1 MKFIIMI
8 TFGGRLK
15 AFVNVGLLLVGVMTV
30 ISCGSST
37 KTASNS
43 SRGVKPA
50 VTRRVLSYNDEQ
62 RFKYFYLGAVDQQ
75 MKGNYAGA
83 FDLLNHC
90 QEINPDA
97 AEVYFMR
104 SAYHALLNNDSLT
117 LADIQKAAELNPQN
131 NVYLERL
138 AGAYIGSGKYDE
150 AIEAYEKLYAN
161 NHDRDDVLNVLIRLY
176 GQQKDFDNMLQTI
189 NRLENL
195 EGSSEEITLARM
207 RVYSLKG
214 DKQAELAELKDLSK
228 KHPNDMNYRVMMG
241 NWLLQNELPADALK
255 EYEYVLA
262 QEPDNLM
269 AQMSMLD
276 YYNAIGQDSLAAELQ
291 EKLVVSPSTPL
302 NSKMTLMRGIVNSN
316 EQQGGDSTEVLRIFR
331 HILAQPQ
338 KTSDMWELQAAYMSL
353 KQMPQD
359 SIDNSL
365 RGALEVA
372 PDNAGVRLQLIQS
385 KWKEQLFDDVI
396 SLCKP
401 ALEYNP
407 DEMAFYYFLGLA
419 YFQKDE
425 KDKALHTFQ
434 LGVSQIN
441 SESNKEIVSDFY
453 AIMGDILHEK
463 GREQEAYVAYDS
475 CLQWKD
481 DNLGALNNYAY
492 YLSEKGKDLQKAEK
506 MSYRTIKAE
515 PKNSTFLDTYAWILF
530 MQGRYEEANIYIEQ
544 AVQNDSTVS
553 DVILEHA
560 GDISAKLGNMK
571 KAVEWWEK
579 ARDAGG
585 NSKVLIR
592 KIKLRKYLKK

>member
-1 MKFIIMI
+1 MI

-15 AFVNVGLLLVGVMTV
+15 AFGNVGLLLVGVMTV

-104 SAYHALLNNDSLT
+104 SAYHALLNNDSLS

-176 GQQKDFDNMLQTI
+176 GQQKDYDNMLQTI

-214 DKQAELAELKDLSK
+214 DKQAELAELQDLSK

>member
-1 MKFIIMI
+1 MI

-15 AFVNVGLLLVGVMTV
+15 AFGNVGLLLVGVMTV

-176 GQQKDFDNMLQTI
+176 GQQKDYDNMLQTI

-195 EGSSEEITLARM
+195 EGSSEETTLARM

-331 HILAQPQ
+331 HILSQPQ

-385 KWKEQLFDDVI
+385 KWKDQLFDDVI

-560 GDISAKLGNMK
+560 GDISAKLGNIK

>member
-1 MKFIIMI
+1 MI

-15 AFVNVGLLLVGVMTV
+15 AFENVGLLLVGVMTV

-104 SAYHALLNNDSLT
+104 SAYHALLNNDSLS

-176 GQQKDFDNMLQTI
+176 GQQKDYDNMLQTI

-385 KWKEQLFDDVI
+385 KWKDQLFDDVI

-506 MSYRTIKAE
+506 MSYRTIKSE

>member
-1 MKFIIMI
+1 MI
-8 TFGGRLK
+8 RIRHGFCKLLFGGLILS
-15 AFVNVGLLLVGVMTV
+15 AVY
-30 ISCGSST
+30 SCGSST

-75 MKGNYAGA
+75 MKGNYAGV

-104 SAYHALLNNDSLT
+104 SAYHALLNNDSLS

-176 GQQKDFDNMLQTI
+176 GQQKDYDNMLQTI

>member
-1 MKFIIMI
+1 MI

-15 AFVNVGLLLVGVMTV
+15 AFVNVGLLLVGVMTM

-37 KTASNS
+37 KTASTR
-43 SRGVKPA
+43 SRGAQLGVP
-50 VTRRVLSYNDEQ
+50 RRVLSYNDEQ

-75 MKGNYAGA
+75 MKGNYAAA

-104 SAYHALLNNDSLT
+104 SAYHALLNNDSLSI
-117 LADIQKAAELNPQN
+117 ADIQKAAELNPQN

-138 AGAYIGSGKYDE
+138 AGTYIGSGKYDE

-176 GQQKDFDNMLQTI
+176 GQQKDYDNMLQTI
-189 NRLENL
+189 GRLENL

-207 RVYSLKG
+207 RVYSMKG
-214 DKQAELAELKDLSK
+214 DKQAEFAELKDLSK

-276 YYNAIGQDSLAAELQ
+276 YYSAIGQDSLAAELQ
-291 EKLVVSPSTPL
+291 EKLVVSPTTPIS
-302 NSKMTLMRGIVNSN
+302 SKITLMRGLVNNN

-331 HILAQPQ
+331 NILAQPQ

-353 KQMPQD
+353 KKMPKD
-359 SIDNSL
+359 SINNSL

-385 KWKEQLFDDVI
+385 MWKDEQFDDVI

-419 YFQKDE
+419 YFQKDD

-441 SESNKEIVSDFY
+441 SESNKDIVSDFY

-530 MQGRYEEANIYIEQ
+530 MQERYEEANIYIEQ

-560 GDISAKLGNMK
+560 GDISAKVGNIK

-579 ARDAGG
+579 ARDAGSK
-585 NSKVLIR
+585 SKVLIR

>member
-1 MKFIIMI
+1 MI

-15 AFVNVGLLLVGVMTV
+15 AFGNVGLLLVGVITM

-104 SAYHALLNNDSLT
+104 SAYHALLNNDSLS

-138 AGAYIGSGKYDE
+138 AGSYIGSGKYDE

-176 GQQKDFDNMLQTI
+176 GQQKDYDNMLQTI

-241 NWLLQNELPADALK
+241 NWLLQNELPADALR

-385 KWKEQLFDDVI
+385 KWKDQLFDDVI

-506 MSYRTIKAE
+506 MSCRTIKAE

-560 GDISAKLGNMK
+560 GDISAKLGNIK

>member
-1 MKFIIMI
+1 L
-8 TFGGRLK
+8 FGGLILS
-15 AFVNVGLLLVGVMTV
+15 AAY
-30 ISCGSST
+30 SCGSST

-104 SAYHALLNNDSLT
+104 SAYHALLNNDSLS

-176 GQQKDFDNMLQTI
+176 GQQKDYDNMLQTI

-214 DKQAELAELKDLSK
+214 DKQAELAELQDLSK

-385 KWKEQLFDDVI
+385 KWKDQLFDDVI

>member
-1 MKFIIMI
+1 MI

-176 GQQKDFDNMLQTI
+176 GQQKDYDNMLQTI

-385 KWKEQLFDDVI
+385 KWKDQLFDDVI

-530 MQGRYEEANIYIEQ
+530 MQERYEEANIYIEQ

-553 DVILEHA
+553 DVVLEHA

>member
-1 MKFIIMI
+1 MI

-43 SRGVKPA
+43 SRGVKPT

-104 SAYHALLNNDSLT
+104 SAYHVLLNNDSLS

-176 GQQKDFDNMLQTI
+176 GQQKDYDNMLQTI

-385 KWKEQLFDDVI
+385 KWKDQLFDDVI

-530 MQGRYEEANIYIEQ
+530 MQERYEEANIYIEQ

>member
-1 MKFIIMI
+1 
-8 TFGGRLK
+8 
-15 AFVNVGLLLVGVMTV
+15 MTV

-176 GQQKDFDNMLQTI
+176 GQQKDYDNMLQTI

-385 KWKEQLFDDVI
+385 KWKDQLFDDVI

-530 MQGRYEEANIYIEQ
+530 MQERYEEANIYIEQ

-553 DVILEHA
+553 NVILEHA

>member
-1 MKFIIMI
+1 MI
-8 TFGGRLK
+8 RIRHGFCKLLFGGLILS
-15 AFVNVGLLLVGVMTV
+15 AAY
-30 ISCGSST
+30 SCGSST

-104 SAYHALLNNDSLT
+104 SAYHVLLNNDSLS

-176 GQQKDFDNMLQTI
+176 GQQKDYDNMLQTI

-353 KQMPQD
+353 KQMSQD

-530 MQGRYEEANIYIEQ
+530 MQERYEEANIYIEQ

>member
-1 MKFIIMI
+1 MI

-15 AFVNVGLLLVGVMTV
+15 AFVNVGLLLVGVMTT

-104 SAYHALLNNDSLT
+104 SAYHALLNNDSLS

-176 GQQKDFDNMLQTI
+176 GQQKDYDNMLQTI

-228 KHPNDMNYRVMMG
+228 KHPNDMNYRVMIG

-331 HILAQPQ
+331 HILSQPQ

-385 KWKEQLFDDVI
+385 KWKDQLFDDVI

-530 MQGRYEEANIYIEQ
+530 MQERYEEANIYIEQ

>member
-1 MKFIIMI
+1 MI
-8 TFGGRLK
+8 RIRHGFCKLLFGGLILS
-15 AFVNVGLLLVGVMTV
+15 AAY
-30 ISCGSST
+30 SCGSST

-104 SAYHALLNNDSLT
+104 SAYHALLNNDSLS

-176 GQQKDFDNMLQTI
+176 GQQKDYDNMLQTI

-214 DKQAELAELKDLSK
+214 DKQAELAELQDLSK

>member
-1 MKFIIMI
+1 MVIKHLEIMI
-8 TFGGRLK
+8 RIRHGFCKLLFGGLILS
-15 AFVNVGLLLVGVMTV
+15 AAY
-30 ISCGSST
+30 SCGSST

-104 SAYHALLNNDSLT
+104 SAYHVLLNNDSLS

-176 GQQKDFDNMLQTI
+176 GQQKDYDNMLQTI

-353 KQMPQD
+353 KQMSQD

-530 MQGRYEEANIYIEQ
+530 MQERYEEANIYIEQ

>member
-1 MKFIIMI
+1 MVIKHLEIMI
-8 TFGGRLK
+8 RIRHGFCKLLFGGLILS
-15 AFVNVGLLLVGVMTV
+15 AAY
-30 ISCGSST
+30 SCGSST

-104 SAYHALLNNDSLT
+104 SAYHALLNNDSLS

-176 GQQKDFDNMLQTI
+176 GQQKDYDNMLQTI

-530 MQGRYEEANIYIEQ
+530 MQERYEEANIYIEQ

-560 GDISAKLGNMK
+560 GDISAKLGNIK

>member
-1 MKFIIMI
+1 MI

-15 AFVNVGLLLVGVMTV
+15 AFGNVGLLLVGVMTV

-62 RFKYFYLGAVDQQ
+62 RFKYFYLGAVNQQ

-104 SAYHALLNNDSLT
+104 SAYHALLNNDSLS
-117 LADIQKAAELNPQN
+117 LADIQKAADLNPQN

-176 GQQKDFDNMLQTI
+176 GQQKDYDNMLQTI

-255 EYEYVLA
+255 EYEFVLA

-302 NSKMTLMRGIVNSN
+302 NSKLTLMRGIVNNN
-316 EQQGGDSTEVLRIFR
+316 EQMGGDSTEVLRIFQ

>member
-1 MKFIIMI
+1 M
-8 TFGGRLK
+8 
-15 AFVNVGLLLVGVMTV
+15 GLLLVGVMTV

>member
-8 TFGGRLK
+8 TFGGSLK
-15 AFVNVGLLLVGVMTV
+15 AFGNVGLLLVGVMTV

-176 GQQKDFDNMLQTI
+176 GQQKDYDNMLQTI

-331 HILAQPQ
+331 HILSQPQ

-385 KWKEQLFDDVI
+385 KWKDQLFDDVI

>member
-1 MKFIIMI
+1 MI

-15 AFVNVGLLLVGVMTV
+15 AFGNVGLLLVGVMTV

-104 SAYHALLNNDSLT
+104 SAYHALLNNDSLS

-176 GQQKDFDNMLQTI
+176 GQQKDYDNMLQTI

-331 HILAQPQ
+331 HILSQPQ

-530 MQGRYEEANIYIEQ
+530 MQERYEEANIYIEQ

>member
-1 MKFIIMI
+1 MVIKHLEIMI
-8 TFGGRLK
+8 RIRHGFCKLLFGGLILS
-15 AFVNVGLLLVGVMTV
+15 AAY
-30 ISCGSST
+30 SCGSST

-104 SAYHALLNNDSLT
+104 SAYHALLNNDSLS

-138 AGAYIGSGKYDE
+138 AGAYIGSAKYDE

-176 GQQKDFDNMLQTI
+176 GQQKDYDNMLQTI

-530 MQGRYEEANIYIEQ
+530 MQERYEEANIYIEQ

>member
-1 MKFIIMI
+1 MI
-8 TFGGRLK
+8 RIRHGFCKLLFGGLILS
-15 AFVNVGLLLVGVMTV
+15 AAY
-30 ISCGSST
+30 SCGSST

-104 SAYHALLNNDSLT
+104 SAYHALLNNDSLS

-176 GQQKDFDNMLQTI
+176 GQQKDYDNMLQTI

-530 MQGRYEEANIYIEQ
+530 MQERYEEANIYIEQ

>member
-1 MKFIIMI
+1 MI
-8 TFGGRLK
+8 RIRHGFCKLLFGGLILS
-15 AFVNVGLLLVGVMTV
+15 AAY
-30 ISCGSST
+30 SCGSST

-104 SAYHALLNNDSLT
+104 SAYHALLNNDSLS

-176 GQQKDFDNMLQTI
+176 GQQKDYDNMLQTI

-560 GDISAKLGNMK
+560 GDISAKLGNIK

>member
-1 MKFIIMI
+1 
-8 TFGGRLK
+8 
-15 AFVNVGLLLVGVMTV
+15 MTV

-43 SRGVKPA
+43 SRVKPA

-104 SAYHALLNNDSLT
+104 SAYHALLNNDSLS

-176 GQQKDFDNMLQTI
+176 GQQKDYDNMLQTI

-255 EYEYVLA
+255 EYEFVLA

-407 DEMAFYYFLGLA
+407 EEMAFYYFLGLA
-419 YFQKDE
+419 YFQKEE

>member
-1 MKFIIMI
+1 MI

-15 AFVNVGLLLVGVMTV
+15 AFGNVGLLLVGVMTV

-176 GQQKDFDNMLQTI
+176 GQQKDYDNMLQTI

-331 HILAQPQ
+331 HILSQPQ

-385 KWKEQLFDDVI
+385 KWKDQLFDDVI

-530 MQGRYEEANIYIEQ
+530 MQERYEEANIYIEQ

>member
-1 MKFIIMI
+1 MI
-8 TFGGRLK
+8 RIRHGFCKLLFGGLILS
-15 AFVNVGLLLVGVMTV
+15 AAY
-30 ISCGSST
+30 SCGSST

-104 SAYHALLNNDSLT
+104 SAYHALLNNDSLS

-176 GQQKDFDNMLQTI
+176 GQQKDYDNMLQTI

-385 KWKEQLFDDVI
+385 KWKDQLFDDVI

-530 MQGRYEEANIYIEQ
+530 MQERYEEANIYIEQ

-560 GDISAKLGNMK
+560 GDISAKLGNIK

>member
-1 MKFIIMI
+1 
-8 TFGGRLK
+8 
-15 AFVNVGLLLVGVMTV
+15 MTV

-176 GQQKDFDNMLQTI
+176 GQQKDYDNMLQTI

-291 EKLVVSPSTPL
+291 EKLVVSPATPL

-385 KWKEQLFDDVI
+385 KWKDQLFDDVI

-530 MQGRYEEANIYIEQ
+530 MQERYEEANIYIEQ

-553 DVILEHA
+553 NVILEHA

>member
-1 MKFIIMI
+1 MI

-37 KTASNS
+37 KTASTS

-104 SAYHALLNNDSLT
+104 SAYHALLNNDSLS

-176 GQQKDFDNMLQTI
+176 GQQKDYDNMLQTI

-331 HILAQPQ
+331 HILSQPQ

-385 KWKEQLFDDVI
+385 KWKDQLFDDVI

-530 MQGRYEEANIYIEQ
+530 MQERYEEANIYIEQ

-579 ARDAGG
+579 ARDSGG

>member
-1 MKFIIMI
+1 MI

-15 AFVNVGLLLVGVMTV
+15 AFGNVGLLLVGVMTA

-37 KTASNS
+37 KTALNS

-104 SAYHALLNNDSLT
+104 SAYHALLNNDSLS

-176 GQQKDFDNMLQTI
+176 GQQKDYDNMLQTI

-255 EYEYVLA
+255 EYEFVLA

-560 GDISAKLGNMK
+560 GDISAKLDNMK

>member
-1 MKFIIMI
+1 MFIKHLEIMI
-8 TFGGRLK
+8 RIRHGFCKLLFGGLILS
-15 AFVNVGLLLVGVMTV
+15 AVY
-30 ISCGSST
+30 SCGSST

-104 SAYHALLNNDSLT
+104 SAYHALLNNDSLS

-176 GQQKDFDNMLQTI
+176 GQQKDYDNMLQTI

-530 MQGRYEEANIYIEQ
+530 MQERYEEANIYIEQ

>member
-1 MKFIIMI
+1 MI
-8 TFGGRLK
+8 RIRHGFCKLLFGGLILS
-15 AFVNVGLLLVGVMTV
+15 AVY
-30 ISCGSST
+30 SCGSST

-104 SAYHALLNNDSLT
+104 SAYHALLNNDSLS

-176 GQQKDFDNMLQTI
+176 GQQKDYDNMLQTI

-530 MQGRYEEANIYIEQ
+530 MQERYEEANIYIEQ

>member
-1 MKFIIMI
+1 M
-8 TFGGRLK
+8 TLLFGGMML
-15 AFVNVGLLLVGVMTV
+15 ATV
-30 ISCGSST
+30 FSCGTST
-37 KTASNS
+37 KTSKNNS
-43 SRGVKPA
+43 RSTVLP
-50 VTRRVLSYNDEQ
+50 VTRRALSYNDEQ
-62 RFKYFYLGAVDQQ
+62 RFKYFYLEAFNQQ
-75 MKGNYAGA
+75 NKGNYAAA

-90 QEINPDA
+90 LEINPTA

-104 SAYHALLNNDSLT
+104 SAYNALLNNDSLT
-117 LADIQKAAELNPQN
+117 LADIEKAAELNPQN
-131 NVYLERL
+131 SVFLERL
-138 AGAYIGSGKYDE
+138 AGVYIGAGRYDE

-176 GQQKDFDNMLQTI
+176 GQQQDFDNVLQTI
-189 NRLENL
+189 DRLENL
-195 EGSSEEITLARM
+195 EGSSEELTLARM
-207 RVYSLKG
+207 RVFSLKG
-214 DKQAELAELKDLSK
+214 DKKAEFAELQNLSK
-228 KHPNDMNYRVMMG
+228 KHPNDMNYHVMMG

-255 EYEYVLA
+255 EYELVLA

-276 YYNAIGQDSLAAELQ
+276 YYNVVGQDSLAAELQ
-291 EKLVVSPSTPL
+291 EKLVVSPTTPI
-302 NSKMTLMRGIVNSN
+302 NSKITLMRTVVNNN
-316 EQQGGDSTEVLRIFR
+316 EQLGGDSTEVLNIFR

-338 KTSDMWELQAAYMSL
+338 KTSDMWELQAAYMAL
-353 KQMPQD
+353 KKMPQD
-359 SIDNSL
+359 SINNSL
-365 RGALEVA
+365 QGALQVA

-385 KWKEQLFDDVI
+385 MWKDEKFDEVI

-419 YFQKDE
+419 YFQKND

-463 GREQEAYVAYDS
+463 NREKEAFAAYDS

-492 YLSEKGKDLQKAEK
+492 YLSEKGTDLQKAEK

-544 AVQNDSTVS
+544 AVENDSTPS

-560 GDISAKLGNMK
+560 GDISAKLGDMK
-571 KAVEWWEK
+571 KAVDWWEK
-579 ARDAGG
+579 AREAGG

-592 KIKLRKYLKK
+592 KIKLRKYLKQ

>member
-1 MKFIIMI
+1 MI

-15 AFVNVGLLLVGVMTV
+15 AFGNVGLLLVGVMTV

-104 SAYHALLNNDSLT
+104 SAYHALLNNDSLS

-176 GQQKDFDNMLQTI
+176 GQQKDYDNMLQTI

-331 HILAQPQ
+331 HILSQPQ
-338 KTSDMWELQAAYMSL
+338 KTSDMWELQAAYMLL

-385 KWKEQLFDDVI
+385 KWKDQLFDDVI

>member
-1 MKFIIMI
+1 MI

-15 AFVNVGLLLVGVMTV
+15 VFGNVGLLLVGVMTV

-37 KTASNS
+37 KTASTG

-138 AGAYIGSGKYDE
+138 AGAYIGSGRYDE

-176 GQQKDFDNMLQTI
+176 GQQKDYDNMLQTI

-530 MQGRYEEANIYIEQ
+530 MQERYEEANIYIEQ

>member
-1 MKFIIMI
+1 MI

-15 AFVNVGLLLVGVMTV
+15 AIWNVGLLLAGVMTV

-37 KTASNS
+37 KTASAD
-43 SRGVKPA
+43 SRATQPG

-62 RFKYFYLGAVDQQ
+62 RFKYFYLGAVGQQ
-75 MKGNYAGA
+75 IKGNYDAA
-83 FDLLNHC
+83 FELLNHC

-104 SAYHALLNNDSLT
+104 SAYYGLLNCDSLAI
-117 LADIQKAAELNPQN
+117 ADIQKAAELNPQN
-131 NVYLERL
+131 SLYLERL
-138 AGAYIGSGKYDE
+138 AGTYIGSGKYDE

-161 NHDRDDVLNVLIRLY
+161 NHGRDDVLNVLIRLY
-176 GQQKDFDNMLQTI
+176 GQQKDYDNMLQTI
-189 NRLENL
+189 DRLENL

-241 NWLLQNELPADALK
+241 NWMLQNELPADALK
-255 EYEYVLA
+255 EYEFVLA

-291 EKLVVSPSTPL
+291 EKLVVSPSTPVS
-302 NSKMTLMRGIVNSN
+302 SKMTLMRAVVNNN

-353 KQMPQD
+353 KKMPQD

-365 RGALEVA
+365 RGALEVS

-385 KWKEQLFDDVI
+385 MWKDQRFDDVI
-396 SLCKP
+396 SLCNP

-492 YLSEKGKDLQKAEK
+492 YLSENGKDLQKAEK

-515 PKNSTFLDTYAWILF
+515 PQNSTFLDTYAWILF
-530 MQGRYEEANIYIEQ
+530 MQERYEEANIYIEQ
-544 AVQNDSTVS
+544 AVQNDSTAS
-553 DVILEHA
+553 AVILEHA
-560 GDISAKLGNMK
+560 GDISAKVGDMK

-585 NSKVLIR
+585 SSKVLIR
-592 KIKLRKYLKK
+592 KIKLRKYLRK

>member
-1 MKFIIMI
+1 M
-8 TFGGRLK
+8 
-15 AFVNVGLLLVGVMTV
+15 GLLLVGVMTV

-176 GQQKDFDNMLQTI
+176 GQQKDYDNMLQTI

-291 EKLVVSPSTPL
+291 EKLVVSPATPL

-385 KWKEQLFDDVI
+385 KWKDQLFDDVI

-530 MQGRYEEANIYIEQ
+530 MQERYEEANIYIEQ

-553 DVILEHA
+553 NVILEHA

>member
-1 MKFIIMI
+1 MI

-15 AFVNVGLLLVGVMTV
+15 AFGNVGLLLVGVMTV

-50 VTRRVLSYNDEQ
+50 VPRRVLSYNDEQ

-104 SAYHALLNNDSLT
+104 SAYHALLNNDSLS

-176 GQQKDFDNMLQTI
+176 GQQKDYDNMLQTI

-385 KWKEQLFDDVI
+385 KWKDQLFDDVI

-530 MQGRYEEANIYIEQ
+530 MQERYEEANIYIEQ

-560 GDISAKLGNMK
+560 GDISAKLGNIK

-579 ARDAGG
+579 ARDAGS

>member
-1 MKFIIMI
+1 MI

-15 AFVNVGLLLVGVMTV
+15 AFGNVGLLLVGVMTV

-176 GQQKDFDNMLQTI
+176 GQQKDYDNMLQTI

-385 KWKEQLFDDVI
+385 KWKDQLFDDVI

>member
-1 MKFIIMI
+1 MI

-15 AFVNVGLLLVGVMTV
+15 VFGNVGLLLVGVMTV

-176 GQQKDFDNMLQTI
+176 GQQKDYDNMLQTI

-385 KWKEQLFDDVI
+385 KWKDQLFDDVI

>member
-1 MKFIIMI
+1 MI
-8 TFGGRLK
+8 RIRHGFCKLLFGGLILS
-15 AFVNVGLLLVGVMTV
+15 AAY
-30 ISCGSST
+30 SCGSST

-43 SRGVKPA
+43 NRGVKPA

-104 SAYHALLNNDSLT
+104 SAYHALLNNDSLS

-138 AGAYIGSGKYDE
+138 AGAYIGSGKFDE

-176 GQQKDFDNMLQTI
+176 GQQKDYDNMLQTI

-530 MQGRYEEANIYIEQ
+530 MQERYEEANIYIEQ